1 MKKRIKININI
12 NDNENNSLKQY
23 STFDKFSFTKEILVD
38 YI

>member
-1 MKKRIKININI
+1 MKNEEKNKNNI

-23 STFDKFSFTKEILVD
+23 STIDKFSFTKEILVD